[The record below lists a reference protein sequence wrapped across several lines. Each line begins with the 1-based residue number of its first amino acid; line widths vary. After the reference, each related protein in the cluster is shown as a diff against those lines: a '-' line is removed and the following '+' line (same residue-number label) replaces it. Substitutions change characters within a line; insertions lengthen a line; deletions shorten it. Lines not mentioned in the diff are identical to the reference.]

1 MNQAVQ
7 RKREGLF
14 EKVWYTADIY
24 RRLVSVKVRGQLQY
38 RLSFFSDLVSTGLI
52 TTLGFG
58 TLALVLQR
66 FENIGGWSLAE
77 VAFLFG
83 MVETAFGTMDM
94 LFSGF
99 DPQSFGQHVRRGTFD
114 QLLLRPVGI
123 TIQVLGSEF
132 ILRRLGRIVQGL
144 VILGFALANLD
155 IHWTLVKILYLPFV
169 FASLVCFF
177 GGLFITGATFSFWT
191 VEALEVMNI
200 FTYGGSEMVSYPMH
214 IYPDWMRRTFTYLI
228 PAIFLNYYPA
238 LFILDK
244 PDPLGFPGFAPFLAP
259 LVALGSLLAS
269 LAFWQFG
276 IRHYQSTGT

>member
-1 MNQAVQ
+1 MDPAFSE
-7 RKREGLF
+7 KRDGWLARA
-14 EKVWYTADIY
+14 WSTLDIY

-38 RLSFFSDLVSTGLI
+38 RLSFLSDLVATGLI

-58 TLALVLQR
+58 TLALVLER
-66 FENIGGWSLAE
+66 FENIGGWSLFE
-77 VAFLFG
+77 IAFLYG

-99 DPQSFGQHVRRGTFD
+99 DPQGFGQHVRRGTFD

-123 TIQVLGSEF
+123 TVQVLGSEF
-132 ILRRLGRIVQGL
+132 ILRRLGRIAQGL
-144 VILGFALANLD
+144 VILGFALANLE
-155 IHWTLVKILYLPFV
+155 IHWTLAKTLYLPLV

-177 GGLFITGATFSFWT
+177 GALFITGATLSFWT
-191 VEALEVMNI
+191 VEALEVINI
-200 FTYGGSEMVSYPMH
+200 FTYGGNEMITYPMH
-214 IYPDWMRRTFTYLI
+214 IYPDWMRRAFTFLI

-238 LFILDK
+238 LFFLDK
-244 PDPLGFPGFAPFLAP
+244 PDPFGLPVFAPFLAP
-259 LVALGSLLAS
+259 AVALVSLVVS